1 MNLMA
6 IKPITSPSTML
17 LQGNEVPF
25 KLEFQIFGTK
35 KKKKKT
41 RKLFSEYQL
50 LEENNF
56 PGNIL

>member
-35 KKKKKT
+35 KKKK
-41 RKLFSEYQL
+41 
-50 LEENNF
+50 N
-56 PGNIL
+56 

>member
-35 KKKKKT
+35 KKT